1 MENSVST
8 NFLIELKEEY
18 EREIQT
24 LTNILE
30 TKREM
35 LDKVENQL
43 LTKCNHEWIT
53 DYIDVEIAYCTN
65 SSTA

>member
-30 TKREM
+30 IKREM
-35 LDKVENQL
+35 LDKIENQL
-43 LTKCNHEWIT
+43 LTK
-53 DYIDVEIAYCTN
+53 
-65 SSTA
+65 

>member
-35 LDKVENQL
+35 LQKDR
-43 LTKCNHEWIT
+43 
-53 DYIDVEIAYCTN
+53 
-65 SSTA
+65 